1 MAYINVEIDERTIKE
16 VTPILEQ
23 IGLSLNDALSIYL
36 NKIAKEHRIPFE
48 ISIDPFYS
56 PENQKRL
63 LKSIA
68 QMNEI
73 GGKIV
78 DL

>member
-1 MAYINVEIDERTIKE
+1 MAYINVEIGERTIKE

-23 IGLSLNDALSIYL
+23 LGLSLNEALSIYL